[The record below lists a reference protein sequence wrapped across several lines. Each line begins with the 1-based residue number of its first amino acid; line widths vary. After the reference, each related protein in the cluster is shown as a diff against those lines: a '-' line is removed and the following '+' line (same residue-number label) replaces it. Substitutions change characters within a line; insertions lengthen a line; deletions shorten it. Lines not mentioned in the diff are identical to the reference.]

1 MATVE
6 VVSADNKS
14 QVATV
19 LVSENK
25 ATGFIKLQADNFT
38 FSSPTI
44 KVKLVQDKPLV
55 AVKEDAP
62 KVATTAAVK
71 KVITITCAKGK
82 ITKKFSGA
90 NPKCPSGYKKK

>member
-1 MATVE
+1 
-6 VVSADNKS
+6 
-14 QVATV
+14 
-19 LVSENK
+19 
-25 ATGFIKLQADNFT
+25 
-38 FSSPTI
+38 
-44 KVKLVQDKPLV
+44 LVQDKPLV

-82 ITKKFSGA
+82 IAKKFSGA

>member
-1 MATVE
+1 VATVE
-6 VVSADNKS
+6 VVSAENKS